1 MNKFMKKKIK
11 SISKQHKLKKNHI
24 QQNLKNQKSNNS
36 KIKKNII

>member
-11 SISKQHKLKKNHI
+11 SISKQQKLKKNHI
-24 QQNLKNQKSNNS
+24 QQNLKNQKSNDS

>member
-11 SISKQHKLKKNHI
+11 SISKQQELKKNHI